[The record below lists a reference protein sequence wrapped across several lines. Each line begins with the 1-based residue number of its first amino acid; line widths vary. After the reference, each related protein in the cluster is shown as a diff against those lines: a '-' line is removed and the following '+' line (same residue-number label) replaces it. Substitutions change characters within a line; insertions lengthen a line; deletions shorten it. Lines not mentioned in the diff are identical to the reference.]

1 MAYRGGA
8 GLGINPLVISAISS
22 ATTAES
28 KQDFFRNFGTS
39 LLASQRTPQAAPA
52 QIPASSPTPMYAS
65 PTTPD
70 DTLLIAGIF
79 GGLAII
85 GLIAVMSRRR

>member
-1 MAYRGGA
+1 MAYRGSA
-8 GLGINPLVISAISS
+8 GLGINPLVISAITS
-22 ATTAES
+22 ATSRLT
-28 KQDFFRNFGTS
+28 Q
-39 LLASQRTPQAAPA
+39 PQAQAPA
-52 QIPASSPTPMYAS
+52 QIPASPPTPRYAS